1 MKKLIFILVMSSLII
16 TTGTTYGYF
25 NNLQTTGVENS
36 VIYTP
41 NEDPADAKFPEGA
54 KIYKEKCV
62 ACHQLTGLGVPSAF
76 PPLKESDYLLADKK
90 RAVEQVLN
98 GSNEEMIVNG
108 VSYTIPMPYQV
119 NTHED
124 AVNVINYV
132 LNAWGNDGGTITI
145 EEVKDIKVVRP

>member
-1 MKKLIFILVMSSLII
+1 MSSLII

-25 NNLQTTGVENS
+25 NDLQNTVVENS
-36 VIYTP
+36 VIYIP
-41 NEDPADAKFPEGA
+41 GDDPADVKFPEGA

-62 ACHQLTGLGVPSAF
+62 VCHQLTGLGVPSAF

-108 VSYTIPMPYQV
+108 VAYTIPMPFQV

-124 AVNVINYV
+124 AVHVINYV
-132 LNAWGNDGGTITI
+132 LNAWGNDGGTIAI
-145 EEVKDIKVVRP
+145 EEVEDIKVVRP